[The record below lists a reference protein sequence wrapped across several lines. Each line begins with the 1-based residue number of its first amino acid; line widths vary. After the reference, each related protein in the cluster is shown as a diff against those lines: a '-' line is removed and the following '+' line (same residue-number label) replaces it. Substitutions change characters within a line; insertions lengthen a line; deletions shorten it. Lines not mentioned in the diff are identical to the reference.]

1 MEFQPFEQ
9 LLKTRPQKFVVGP
22 NRVEYYVQPTLFFCS
37 STPLENLIHE
47 AEATKGSVTW
57 TDVDNHI
64 FARFVQFLY
73 TGAYADF
80 NTTDTTANTF
90 KTPLDRRSPEELS
103 KLFYKQTP
111 GLQWG
116 RKEGDDTSKLPYS
129 LTTYSAAVKLCN
141 PVCSLDL
148 SRQHSSKRK
157 FDTMA
162 SDSESLHHYPKRKED
177 FIQQFMNC
185 YGVSANVGSVFNVQ
199 HDTQPTGSANE
210 AILRDSVF
218 IGHAR
223 MFIFA
228 HRYEITSLVKHAC
241 TNLAQELS
249 HWEVSVSAFV
259 PVFAG
264 LVHYIYNH
272 AGSETSEL
280 QRLIARFA
288 ACAVEDVSS
297 LQGWSSLL
305 NEVPAFAA
313 DLIDEVT
320 VRLR

>member
-9 LLKTRPQKFVVGP
+9 FLKTRPQKFVVGP

-57 TDVDNHI
+57 TDVDDHI

-80 NTTDTTANTF
+80 NTADTTANTF
-90 KTPLDRRSPEELS
+90 KTPLDRSSPEELS
-103 KLFYKQTP
+103 KLF
-111 GLQWG
+111 
-116 RKEGDDTSKLPYS
+116 YS

-141 PVCSLDL
+141 PVYSLDL
-148 SRQHSSKRK
+148 GRQRSSKRK

-162 SDSESLHHYPKRKED
+162 YDSESLHHYPKRKED

-185 YGVSANVGSVFNVQ
+185 YGVSSNVGSVFSVQ
-199 HDTQPTGSANE
+199 QDTQPTGSANE

-228 HRYEITSLVKHAC
+228 H
-241 TNLAQELS
+241 
-249 HWEVSVSAFV
+249 
-259 PVFAG
+259 
-264 LVHYIYNH
+264 
-272 AGSETSEL
+272 
-280 QRLIARFA
+280 
-288 ACAVEDVSS
+288 
-297 LQGWSSLL
+297 
-305 NEVPAFAA
+305 
-313 DLIDEVT
+313 
-320 VRLR
+320 